1 MVATNTRLDN
11 SGFIRFFVT
20 IPKNYRFIMLGQ
32 DSDLEINTQQ
42 TNLLPDNPL
51 YQQCRKAIKT
61 EKLILPTIPDVA
73 MKIRR
78 AINDNSANNMKIAKV
93 VQMDPAITARLIHI
107 SNSPLYIGRKKIES
121 CPEALTRLG
130 LRAAQDLI
138 TSFSL
143 KTVFKAKTKL
153 IRNRMHDLWTH
164 SSYVAS
170 ICAVLAHK
178 TPGFDPDRAML
189 AGLIHDIGVV
199 PILTL
204 ADRHPDLATDLEQL
218 DRTIEKL
225 RGEIGSMIMR
235 KWNFPSD
242 FEHVVLNAENWH
254 RNEKDEPDYTDLVIV
269 SQLHS
274 FVGKVSIHKYPRMDT
289 IPAYDKL
296 VTGHLD
302 ADMSMNILEEAKD
315 EIWQIQRMLTS

>member
-1 MVATNTRLDN
+1 
-11 SGFIRFFVT
+11 
-20 IPKNYRFIMLGQ
+20 MLGQ
-32 DSDLEINTQQ
+32 TPDLEINTPQNGAL
-42 TNLLPDNPL
+42 TDNPL
-51 YQQCRKAIKT
+51 YRECIKAIKS

-78 AINDNSANNMKIAKV
+78 AINDYTANNIKIAKV
-93 VQMDPAITARLIHI
+93 VQTDPAITARLIHI

-130 LRAAQDLI
+130 LKAAQDLI

-153 IRNRMHDLWTH
+153 IANRMHDLWTH
-164 SSYVAS
+164 SNYVAS

-204 ADRHPDLATDLEQL
+204 ADRHPDLISNTEHL
-218 DRTIEKL
+218 DRTIEEF
-225 RGEIGSMIMR
+225 RGKIGSMIMR
-235 KWNFPSD
+235 KWNFPND
-242 FEHVVLNAENWH
+242 FEDVVLNADNWH
-254 RNEKDEPDYTDLVIV
+254 RNENEKPDYTDLVIV

-274 FVGKVSIHKYPRMDT
+274 FVGKVNIHKYPRMDT
-289 IPAYDKL
+289 IPAYNKL

-302 ADMSMNILEEAKD
+302 ADLSMNILETAKD
-315 EIWQIQRMLTS
+315 EIWQIQRMLTN

>member
-1 MVATNTRLDN
+1 
-11 SGFIRFFVT
+11 
-20 IPKNYRFIMLGQ
+20 MLGQ
-32 DSDLEINTQQ
+32 NPEVAEDVQRNSAQ
-42 TNLLPDNPL
+42 PDNPL
-51 YQQCRKAIKT
+51 YRECRKAIQKG
-61 EKLILPTIPDVA
+61 KLKLPTIPDVA

-78 AINDNSANNMKIAKV
+78 AINDHTANNIKIAKV

-107 SNSPLYIGRKKIES
+107 SNSPLYIGRRKIES

-143 KTVFKAKTKL
+143 KTVFNAKTKL
-153 IRNRMHDLWTH
+153 IRNRMHDLWAH

-189 AGLIHDIGVV
+189 AGLIHDIGIV

-204 ADRHPDLATDLEQL
+204 ADKHPELAKNPEHL
-218 DRTIEKL
+218 DTTINDF
-225 RGEIGSMIMR
+225 RGELGSMIVR

-242 FEHVVLNAENWH
+242 FEDVILNADNWY
-254 RNEKDEPDYTDLVIV
+254 RNDKEEPDYTDLVIV

-274 FVGKVSIHKYPRMDT
+274 FIGQIGIHKYPRMDT

-296 VTGHLD
+296 VTGRLD
-302 ADMSMNILEEAKD
+302 ADLSMNILETAKD
-315 EIWQIQRMLTS
+315 EIWQIQRMLTN

>member
-1 MVATNTRLDN
+1 
-11 SGFIRFFVT
+11 
-20 IPKNYRFIMLGQ
+20 MLGQ
-32 DSDLEINTQQ
+32 TPDFETETLKNGVPTDS
-42 TNLLPDNPL
+42 PL
-51 YQQCRKAIKT
+51 FQACKKAIKT
-61 EKLILPTIPDVA
+61 EKLTLPTIPDVA

-78 AINDNSANNMKIAKV
+78 AINDHTANNIKIGKV

-130 LRAAQDLI
+130 LKAAQDLI

-153 IRNRMHDLWTH
+153 IANRMHDLWAH

-204 ADRHPDLATDLEQL
+204 ADRHPDLTSNTEDL
-218 DRTIEKL
+218 DRCIEEF

-242 FEHVVLNAENWH
+242 FEDVVLNADNWH
-254 RNEKDEPDYTDLVIV
+254 RNEKDKPDYTDLVIV

-289 IPAYDKL
+289 IPAYNKL

-302 ADMSMNILEEAKD
+302 ADLSMNILETAKD
-315 EIWQIQRMLTS
+315 EIWQIQRMLTN

>member
-1 MVATNTRLDN
+1 
-11 SGFIRFFVT
+11 
-20 IPKNYRFIMLGQ
+20 MLGQ
-32 DSDLEINTQQ
+32 NSEIAKDLQHDSLQ
-42 TNLLPDNPL
+42 PDNPL
-51 YQQCRKAIKT
+51 YRECQKAIQK
-61 EKLILPTIPDVA
+61 EKLKLPTIPDVA

-78 AINDNSANNMKIAKV
+78 AINDHTANNIKIAKV

-107 SNSPLYIGRKKIES
+107 SNSPLYIGRRKIES

-143 KTVFKAKTKL
+143 KTVFKAKTKF
-153 IRNRMHDLWTH
+153 IRNRMHDLWAH

-189 AGLIHDIGVV
+189 AGLIHDIGIV

-204 ADRHPDLATDLEQL
+204 ADNHPELASNPEHL
-218 DRTIEKL
+218 DRTIKDF
-225 RGEIGSMIMR
+225 RGELGSLIVR

-242 FEHVVLNAENWH
+242 FEDIILNAENWY
-254 RNEKDEPDYTDLVIV
+254 RNDKDAPDYADLVIV

-274 FVGKVSIHKYPRMDT
+274 FIGEVSIHKYPRMDT

-296 VTGHLD
+296 VTGRLD
-302 ADMSMNILEEAKD
+302 ADLSINILETAKD
-315 EIWQIQRMLTS
+315 EIWQIQRMLTN

>member
-1 MVATNTRLDN
+1 
-11 SGFIRFFVT
+11 
-20 IPKNYRFIMLGQ
+20 MLGQ
-32 DSDLEINTQQ
+32 NSEIAKELQENSAQ
-42 TNLLPDNPL
+42 PDNPL
-51 YQQCRKAIKT
+51 YRECQKAIQK
-61 EKLILPTIPDVA
+61 EKLKLPTIPDVA

-78 AINDNSANNMKIAKV
+78 AINDHTANNIKIAKV

-107 SNSPLYIGRKKIES
+107 SNSPLYIGRRKIES

-143 KTVFKAKTKL
+143 KTVFKAKTKF
-153 IRNRMHDLWTH
+153 IRNRMHELWAH

-189 AGLIHDIGVV
+189 AGLIHDIGIV

-204 ADRHPDLATDLEQL
+204 ADNHPELASNPEHL
-218 DRTIEKL
+218 DRTIKDF
-225 RGEIGSMIMR
+225 RGELGSMIVR

-242 FEHVVLNAENWH
+242 FEDIILNAENWH
-254 RNEKDEPDYTDLVIV
+254 RNDKDEPDYTDLVIV

-274 FVGKVSIHKYPRMDT
+274 FIGEVSIHKYPRMDT

-296 VTGHLD
+296 VTGRLD
-302 ADMSMNILEEAKD
+302 ADLSMNILETAKD
-315 EIWQIQRMLTS
+315 EIWQIQRMLTN